1 MLPDLTV
8 LAWAGLVCG
17 ALLVGF
23 SKTALPGINTLA
35 VALFAAIL
43 PAKASTGALLV
54 LLLVGDCFALWNY
67 RRHAHWPTLVRMMP
81 AVIVGLAVGG
91 VFLAFA
97 GDSLVRR
104 VIGILLILLMGITL
118 WQRRARRKAE
128 EAVAGDAAGDDGGSS
143 GSGVAPGS
151 GAASGSGGASGVTT
165 GSGAGDGEVVA
176 SSEESQGATRLT
188 AASYGA
194 LGGFTTM
201 VANAGG
207 PVMSM
212 YFLAARFP
220 KHAFLGTAA
229 WFFVTMN
236 LLKVPVSV
244 GLGLITTRTFV
255 LDAVLVPGVVVG
267 ALVGKWALARIA
279 QNVFDTAVI
288 AVTLLGALYLLV

>member
-118 WQRRARRKAE
+118 WQRRARRRAE
-128 EAVAGDAAGDDGGSS
+128 EAAAGDAAGGDVG
-143 GSGVAPGS
+143 APGF

-176 SSEESQGATRLT
+176 SSEESQGATRLA

-244 GLGLITTRTFV
+244 GLGLITTHTLV
-255 LDAVLVPGVVVG
+255 MDAVLVPGVVVG

-279 QNVFDTAVI
+279 QHVFDTAVI

>member
-1 MLPDLTV
+1 MCIRDSGPTVLPDLTV

-128 EAVAGDAAGDDGGSS
+128 EAVAGDAAGGDGGSS

-176 SSEESQGATRLT
+176 SSEESQGATRLA

-212 YFLAARFP
+212 YL
-220 KHAFLGTAA
+220 
-229 WFFVTMN
+229 
-236 LLKVPVSV
+236 S
-244 GLGLITTRTFV
+244 LIH
-255 LDAVLVPGVVVG
+255 
-267 ALVGKWALARIA
+267 I
-279 QNVFDTAVI
+279 
-288 AVTLLGALYLLV
+288 

>member
-128 EAVAGDAAGDDGGSS
+128 EAVAGDAAGGDGGSS

-176 SSEESQGATRLT
+176 SSEESQGATRLA

-244 GLGLITTRTFV
+244 GLGLITTRTLV

-279 QNVFDTAVI
+279 QHVFDTAVI